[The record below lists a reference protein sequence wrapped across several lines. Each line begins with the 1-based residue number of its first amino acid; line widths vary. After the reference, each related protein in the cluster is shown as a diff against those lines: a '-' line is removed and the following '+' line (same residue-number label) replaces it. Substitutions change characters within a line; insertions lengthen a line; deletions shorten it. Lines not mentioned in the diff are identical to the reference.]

1 MFFWLKMLSKWP
13 LWLLQD
19 IGAVLGWVTY
29 WSSPSYRQRFVSNAR
44 LAGLT
49 PAQFRPAIAHAGR
62 TLMELPYLWLRPAST
77 SVLTNVQWRGEEKIA
92 AAFARKA
99 GTVFLTPHM
108 GCFEIAAQA
117 VAERYLGGHRNITVL
132 YRPAR
137 KAWLRDLVDTARSR
151 PGLRA
156 VPATL
161 SGVRQ
166 LLRAVR
172 DGHSAGMLPD
182 QVPPEGMG
190 VWAAFFGRPA
200 YTMTLAARLAQQP
213 GVTLLLVWCERL
225 PRGRGYVVHV
235 SDLQEP
241 LPGPDAPQA
250 ESAGVINR
258 AMERLIRQCPQQY
271 LWGYNRYKTGRV
283 AADVARMED

>member
-1 MFFWLKMLSKWP
+1 M
-13 LWLLQD
+13 LQD

-29 WSSPSYRQRFVSNAR
+29 CTSPSYRKRFAANAK

-62 TLMELPYLWLRPAST
+62 TLMELPYLWLRPAHASIL
-77 SVLTNVQWRGEEKIA
+77 SKVHWRGAEKIA
-92 AAFARKA
+92 AAYARPA

-117 VAERYLGGHRNITVL
+117 VAERYLAEHRHVTVL

-137 KAWLRDLVDTARSR
+137 KAWLRDVVDSARSR

-172 DGHSAGMLPD
+172 EGQSAGMLPD

-190 VWAAFFGRPA
+190 VWAPFFGQPA

-213 GVTLLLVWCERL
+213 GATLLLVWCERL

-235 SDLQEP
+235 SDLEEP
-241 LPGPDAPQA
+241 LPGPEAPQA
-250 ESAGVINR
+250 ESAAVINR
-258 AMERLIRQCPQQY
+258 AMERLILQCPQQY
-271 LWGYNRYKTGRV
+271 LWGYNRYKAGRA